1 MEGTAKMWSISI
13 HETWEKNKRKGIFG
27 WKLSS
32 SDSWYCFYPYDS
44 KMAFLYEM
52 HIYSAEDGIHLM

>member
-1 MEGTAKMWSISI
+1 MEVKQQW
-13 HETWEKNKRKGIFG
+13 F
-27 WKLSS
+27 LVL
-32 SDSWYCFYPYDS
+32 FYPYDS